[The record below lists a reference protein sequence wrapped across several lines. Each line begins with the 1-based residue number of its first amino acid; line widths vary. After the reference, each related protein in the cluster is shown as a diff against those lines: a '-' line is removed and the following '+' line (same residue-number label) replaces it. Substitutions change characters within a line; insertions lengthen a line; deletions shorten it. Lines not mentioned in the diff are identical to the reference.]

1 MARHAP
7 WKGETTDELR
17 IDIDGG
23 RTADK
28 VDWPDPAMAPLGT
41 YDEAAGRPPSRE
53 RVQLAVR
60 QELSWRP
67 ELTLSLRTLDV
78 ATRFYFL
85 FIVALTLL
93 FIGFGFLAPRP

>member
-1 MARHAP
+1 MAPHAH

-17 IDIDGG
+17 IDIDSG

-41 YDEAAGRPPSRE
+41 DDEAAGMPPSRE

-60 QELSWRP
+60 QEFSSRP
-67 ELTLSLRTLDV
+67 AMTFSVPTLDV
-78 ATRFYFL
+78 PTRLYFV
-85 FIVALTLL
+85 FIIALALV
-93 FIGFGFLAPRP
+93 FVGFGILAARL